1 VLTLQ
6 LGRISDPNFQINPTN
21 KNEIKITPNN
31 IGNAKQVNLLQAT
44 SLALNNFPMPDYIFS
59 VTFQTARIGHA
70 KIQQDSFTV
79 GGAALADCGR
89 AG

>member
-1 VLTLQ
+1 
-6 LGRISDPNFQINPTN
+6 
-21 KNEIKITPNN
+21 
-31 IGNAKQVNLLQAT
+31 LLQAT